1 MACRAASG
9 IQPGD
14 EVRAIRRGQ
23 LTREE
28 GEVPSKVKPVG
39 THRGGGASTARRG
52 HLRTAAPVAASG
64 GRGGGPATRGSGEGG
79 CWWRVGAEKARGRRD
94 GKSGCGTLL
103 KGAAGRQQRGG
114 GVGGSWLIRGGLE
127 EEGPGSHRR
136 GHPGRHDMVDSGPAV
151 ARAGG
156 VHVRTATTGVGS
168 VTGGTQMAAG
178 GRGARVACRE
188 SLTVGPGNR
197 GAQWPVTGCR
207 VSATRHGADMQA
219 RQHSAARF
227 GFKPI

>member
-1 MACRAASG
+1 
-9 IQPGD
+9 
-14 EVRAIRRGQ
+14 V
-23 LTREE
+23 
-28 GEVPSKVKPVG
+28 
-39 THRGGGASTARRG
+39 ARRSG
-52 HLRTAAPVAASG
+52 KGTGAQGRKIGLRYPFK
-64 GRGGGPATRGSGEGG
+64 GRGGEA
-79 CWWRVGAEKARGRRD
+79 A
-94 GKSGCGTLL
+94 
-103 KGAAGRQQRGG
+103 KGGG

-136 GHPGRHDMVDSGPAV
+136 GHPGRHDMVDSGPTV

-156 VHVRTATTGVGS
+156 AHVRTATTGIGS
-168 VTGGTQMAAG
+168 LTGGTQMAAG
-178 GRGARVACRE
+178 GRGGERRGARVACRE

-207 VSATRHGADMQA
+207 VSAMRHGVDTQA